1 MCLLLDLL
9 ICFTLCFPATLAARM
24 FFGRGVVVT
33 LATLGI
39 AHCQGTG
46 RWTLDT
52 GRNEQAMHARIT
64 LSQTDTRQQRRRND
78 DIDAV
83 AKAAAAGGAAA
94 PETAAA
100 AAAAAAAVA
109 TTMSV
114 ATVWIA

>member
-1 MCLLLDLL
+1 M
-9 ICFTLCFPATLAARM
+9 
-24 FFGRGVVVT
+24 
-33 LATLGI
+33 ATLGI

-52 GRNEQAMHARIT
+52 GRNEHAMHARIT
-64 LSQTDTRQQRRRND
+64 LSQTDTRQQTRRND
-78 DIDAV
+78 DIDEV

-100 AAAAAAAVA
+100 AAAASVA
-109 TTMSV
+109 TTVSV

>member
-1 MCLLLDLL
+1 
-9 ICFTLCFPATLAARM
+9 M
-24 FFGRGVVVT
+24 FCGRGVVVT

-52 GRNEQAMHARIT
+52 GRNEHAMHARIT

-78 DIDAV
+78 DIDEV

-100 AAAAAAAVA
+100 ASVA
-109 TTMSV
+109 TTVSV